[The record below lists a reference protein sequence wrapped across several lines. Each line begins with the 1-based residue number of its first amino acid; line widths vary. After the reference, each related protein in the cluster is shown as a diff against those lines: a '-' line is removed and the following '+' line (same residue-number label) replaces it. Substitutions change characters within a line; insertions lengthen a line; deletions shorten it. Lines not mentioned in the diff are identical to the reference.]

1 MTKKDRRE
9 FDALLTDATTLERPV
24 ADQPY
29 HSFNK
34 FRIEDGKIKLS
45 RDVKRGVLI
54 NPSKGMLEDFV
65 ALADADEHKYL
76 EYACRWGLLDLCKEH
91 YAPTSHN
98 NNCEPIVP
106 SRTHV
111 FVTTARAAEEHR
123 ETLLSEGEP
132 ISAWRDYARFA
143 RALLNIAARLHQEEI
158 GTDEDWR
165 TLHFDESGFLG
176 IDYSAKRR
184 EGTTFPDL
192 DREKSLIASG
202 VNFWLESG
210 AVQPRVSWNT
220 SRPVVTFEC
229 PKPYGKLF
237 ANLAIQLM
245 MVVSQVASV
254 AICSACGRS
263 YMPKRRPKINQ
274 RRYCPSCTKEKV
286 PQRDAAIDYRRR
298 KSSIR

>member
-9 FDALLTDATTLERPV
+9 FDAVLTDATTLERPV

-34 FRIEDGKIKLS
+34 FRIDDGKIKLS

-111 FVTTARAAEEHR
+111 FVTTAKAAEEHR

-192 DREKSLIASG
+192 DREKSLLASG
-202 VNFWLESG
+202 VNFWLGKRGSPASGFLEYIQARCYVRVYQTLRKALRESG
-210 AVQPRVSWNT
+210 NST
-220 SRPVVTFEC
+220 DDGS
-229 PKPYGKLF
+229 KPGCFGCNMLGLRTIVY
-237 ANLAIQLM
+237 A
-245 MVVSQVASV
+245 
-254 AICSACGRS
+254 
-263 YMPKRRPKINQ
+263 
-274 RRYCPSCTKEKV
+274 
-286 PQRDAAIDYRRR
+286 
-298 KSSIR
+298 